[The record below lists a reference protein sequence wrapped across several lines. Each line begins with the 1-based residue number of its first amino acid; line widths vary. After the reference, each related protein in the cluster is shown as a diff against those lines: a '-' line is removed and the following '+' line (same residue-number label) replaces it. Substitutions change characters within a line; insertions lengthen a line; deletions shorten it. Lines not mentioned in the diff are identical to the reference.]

1 MDTAL
6 HRLEE
11 GSVEEIEI
19 PTGHLQV
26 KQNPLPKRVEEV
38 VENGEV
44 S

>member
-6 HRLEE
+6 RRQEEESLEE
-11 GSVEEIEI
+11 SEI

-38 VENGEV
+38 VESGEV